1 MRAQQGGL
9 GVVATDR
16 NVVWTCSID
25 GTAMDRCRSDGA
37 VSAAERTNRHG
48 VLEEWRIE
56 ISKDMGHA
64 GMENTRHTQRMRKRY
79 INAMRDRV
87 VTTPCLVG
95 LKP

>member
-37 VSAAERTNRHG
+37 VSAAEHTNRHG

-56 ISKDMGHA
+56 ISKDMG
-64 GMENTRHTQRMRKRY
+64 GTRTWKTQGILR
-79 INAMRDRV
+79 
-87 VTTPCLVG
+87 G
-95 LKP
+95 

>member
-37 VSAAERTNRHG
+37 VSAAEHTNRHG

-56 ISKDMGHA
+56 ISKDMGARGHGKHKA
-64 GMENTRHTQRMRKRY
+64 YSEDEEAVHKRD
-79 INAMRDRV
+79 A
-87 VTTPCLVG
+87 
-95 LKP
+95 